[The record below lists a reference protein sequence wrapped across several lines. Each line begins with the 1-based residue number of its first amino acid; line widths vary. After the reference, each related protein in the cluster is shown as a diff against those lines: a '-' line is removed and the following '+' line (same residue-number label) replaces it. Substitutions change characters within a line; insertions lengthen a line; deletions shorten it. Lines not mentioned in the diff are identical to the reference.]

1 MVKLSKVIFD
11 MDGLIFDTEN
21 LFMEEQQKIVE
32 GYGYHLTREMYVKTL
47 GLTGKALSDRL
58 KELFGEG
65 YPEKDVTIRVR
76 KRLEEKAEAEGLPVK
91 RGIRELLGYLKE
103 RGIECVI
110 ASSTHTK
117 YIIKY
122 LKTAELDGYFSG
134 ITGGECVERSKPA
147 PDIFLKALGDT
158 PKCESLVLEDSENG
172 IKAAHA
178 AGIPVICIPDMAR
191 PPENVI
197 SLAEYE
203 AETAADVID
212 MIRGKYENT

>member
-1 MVKLSKVIFD
+1 MTDETEVHAMVKLSKAIFD

-21 LFMEEQQKIVE
+21 LFMEEQRKIVE

-76 KRLEEKAEAEGLPVK
+76 KRLEEKAETEGLPVK

-134 ITGGECVERSKPA
+134 ITGGECVERSKPRA
-147 PDIFLKALGDT
+147 GYFLKSPRRYAKVRVFG
-158 PKCESLVLEDSENG
+158 
-172 IKAAHA
+172 A
-178 AGIPVICIPDMAR
+178 
-191 PPENVI
+191 
-197 SLAEYE
+197 
-203 AETAADVID
+203 
-212 MIRGKYENT
+212 